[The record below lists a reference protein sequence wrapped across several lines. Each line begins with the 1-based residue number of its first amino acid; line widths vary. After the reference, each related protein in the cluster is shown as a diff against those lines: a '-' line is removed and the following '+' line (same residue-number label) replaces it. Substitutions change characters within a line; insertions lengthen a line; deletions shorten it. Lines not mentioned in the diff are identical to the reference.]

1 MPHSS
6 STHLGTAVY
15 IKDVQGEHR
24 ADYKGNNQTDNHEVF
39 STMLS
44 HAELPPPLCC
54 THPSPDCTTPH
65 LCCHTEEEQGMDS
78 FIDHDMEDDMAG
90 DETAPGS
97 ATKRR
102 KGPQGRA
109 VYGTSRGASPQAAIQ
124 PGATPS
130 GAAVV
135 QSNITRQMPAYVFHQ
150 TWLHPATLLE
160 CLRL

>member
-6 STHLGTAVY
+6 SIHFGAAVY
-15 IKDVQGEHR
+15 VKELHGNHR
-24 ADYKGNNQTDNHEVF
+24 TDCKGSNQTDDQEVA
-39 STMLS
+39 STTMP
-44 HAELPPPLCC
+44 HAELSPPLCC
-54 THPSPDCTTPH
+54 THPSPNCTTPH
-65 LCCHTEEEQGMDS
+65 LCCHTEEEEQGMDS

-109 VYGTSRGASPQAAIQ
+109 VYGMSRGASPQAAIQ

-135 QSNITRQMPAYVFHQ
+135 QSSITRQMAAYIFTKHACIQ
-150 TWLHPATLLE
+150 QH
-160 CLRL
+160 CLYS

>member
-1 MPHSS
+1 
-6 STHLGTAVY
+6 
-15 IKDVQGEHR
+15 
-24 ADYKGNNQTDNHEVF
+24 
-39 STMLS
+39 
-44 HAELPPPLCC
+44 
-54 THPSPDCTTPH
+54 
-65 LCCHTEEEQGMDS
+65 MDS

-109 VYGTSRGASPQAAIQ
+109 VYGMSRGASPQAAIQ

-135 QSNITRQMPAYVFHQ
+135 RSSISRQMAAYIFHQ
-150 TWLHPATLLE
+150 TCLHPATLLIHLKLCFCAIFE
-160 CLRL
+160 TEHFMTSHASRPRGACL